1 MIRIKFVYLQR
12 YGNHPNLKDM
22 KKQQIQIEHA
32 LRSTSANIIWKVI
45 STEGGLGRWIADEV
59 KEDHG
64 KFSFTWGEEWG
75 HHEKRTAT
83 TLEKVRNSHIR
94 MQWDDET
101 DPEAYLEL
109 RMVRTE
115 ITEGYL
121 LQVTDYALPEDVD
134 SLYDIWE
141 QNFEQLRAATGL

>member
-1 MIRIKFVYLQR
+1 MYICTDMATY
-12 YGNHPNLKDM
+12 PNLSNM
-22 KKQQIQIEHA
+22 KKQQIFIEHD

-59 KEDHG
+59 QEDNG
-64 KFSFTWGEEWG
+64 KFTFTWGEEWG

-109 RMVRTE
+109 RIVRTE
-115 ITEGYL
+115 ITGGYL